1 MARLTIVDDPIGGKG
16 KTVEVENGTTVIRA
30 AAEVGVEIPHFCWH
44 PGLSIAG
51 NCRMCLVEIEKMPKL
66 AIACSTQV
74 ADGMVVHV
82 NSQKAVEA
90 RKAVLEFILINHPL
104 DCPIC
109 DEAGECNLQ
118 DYTYS
123 HGPGHSALEEAK
135 NKKSKRVSLGP
146 NVVYDAERCILCSR
160 CIRFMDEIAKN
171 PTLTFVERGDRVY
184 IDTFPGKELDD
195 PYSMN
200 VIDICPVGALTNREY
215 RFKARVWETSST
227 EGICVGCSRGCNTN
241 IWVRNNEIVRLNPR
255 LNPEVNNYWI
265 CDNGRLDSYKHVNS
279 EQRLNSP
286 MIRKDGV
293 LQEVGWDEALAH
305 AADALKPFSKDE
317 VAIIGSAYA
326 SVEDNYILQKFARQ
340 VIGTPNLSFLSHAID
355 GDEDN
360 FLIRADKTPNAYGAR
375 EVGVVSPKGIDVSR
389 IFELIASG
397 KIKALYVMDDDLAA
411 SKENEE
417 ALAKLDVLM
426 VNHWMKTRTTDLADV
441 IFPSATY
448 AEKFGTYVNFAGR
461 VQISRPAV
469 STLERERVPG
479 RFRMSRLDNFGST
492 FDRWNKGPRRN
503 VRSSWE
509 IVSAIGNLL
518 GGKMRYQSSEK
529 VFEEVAQAI
538 PAFKGLSYAKIGY
551 RGAPLSKGP
560 VGKKSKEEV
569 AVK

>member
-1 MARLTIVDDPIGGKG
+1 M
-16 KTVEVENGTTVIRA
+16 IRA
-30 AAEVGVEIPHFCWH
+30 AAKVGVEIPHFCWH

-74 ADGMVVHV
+74 TDGMVVHV
-82 NSQKAVEA
+82 NSPKAIEA

-135 NKKSKRVSLGP
+135 NKKSKRVPLGP

-200 VIDICPVGALTNREY
+200 VIDLCPVGALTNREY

-227 EGICVGCSRGCNTN
+227 EAICVGCARGCNTN
-241 IWVRNNEIVRLNPR
+241 IWVRNNEIVRLTPR

-265 CDNGRLDSYKHVNS
+265 CDKGRLNSYKHVNS
-279 EQRLNSP
+279 DERLNSP
-286 MIRKDGV
+286 MVRKEGV
-293 LQEVGWDEALAH
+293 LQDVGWDEALAH

-317 VAIIGSAYA
+317 VGVIGSPFS
-326 SVEDNYILQKFARQ
+326 SVEDNYVLQKFAKQ
-340 VIGTPNLSFLSHAID
+340 ILGTANLAFLDHSVD
-355 GDEDN
+355 GDDDD
-360 FLIRADKTPNAYGAR
+360 FLVRADKTPNSYGAR
-375 EVGVVSPKGIDVSR
+375 EAGVVSPKGIDVNR
-389 IFELIASG
+389 MLELIGAG
-397 KIKALYVMDDDLAA
+397 KLKALYVMDDDIVS
-411 SKENEE
+411 SKEIEDV
-417 ALAKLDVLM
+417 LAKLDVLL
-426 VNHWMKTRTTDLADV
+426 VNHWVKNRTTEIADV
-441 IFPSATY
+441 VFPSATF
-448 AEKFGTYVNFAGR
+448 AEKSGTYVNFAGR
-461 VQISRPAV
+461 VQLARPAL
-469 STLERERVPG
+469 STLEKERVPG
-479 RFRMSRLDNFGST
+479 RFRMSRLDNFGSA
-492 FDRWNKGPRRN
+492 FDEWNKGSRRN

-509 IVSAIGNLL
+509 IISAVGNLL
-518 GGKMRYQSSEK
+518 GGRMRYQSSEK
-529 VFEEVAQAI
+529 VFEELAQSN
-538 PAFKGLSYAKIGY
+538 PSFRGLSYAKIGY
-551 RGAPLSKGP
+551 RGASLSKGP
-560 VGKKSKEEV
+560 VGRKSNE
-569 AVK
+569 AVVVK